1 VTAAAVVS
9 VVGSTREALP
19 HHGVAFAHDSERR
32 LAALL
37 DFYGIEWHYEPRT
50 FVLDSDDRGVRAA
63 FTPDFHLPAFDVYVE
78 VTTLRQKLVTKKN
91 RKIRLLRAR
100 YPEIRLI
107 VLYQRDMEALLARGG
122 SAVLA
127 SAG

>member
-1 VTAAAVVS
+1 VTVLS
-9 VVGSTREALP
+9 VPTADRSGADLP
-19 HHGVAFAHDSERR
+19 HEQVAFAHESERR

-50 FVLDSDDRGVRAA
+50 FVLDEDERGVRAA
-63 FTPDFHLPAFDVYVE
+63 FTPDFHLPVFDVYVE

-100 YPEIRLI
+100 YPDVRLI
-107 VLYQRDMEALLARGG
+107 VLYQRDMAALLARGG
-122 SAVLA
+122 SSVLA
-127 SAG
+127 STR